1 MASSSKETKAKPIL
15 FAGMQNVREKFE
27 DLAGNLTELH
37 GASALLLKRAET
49 LSDDLKF
56 AKEDWVYALLH
67 GKLYYNTREGVLEY
81 EKDLARLQPAIASS
95 PADPAVNDLRIAL
108 ESLGGPSAATP
119 GPDTRRRS

>member
-1 MASSSKETKAKPIL
+1 MSASDSRSSRLI
-15 FAGMQNVREKFE
+15 
-27 DLAGNLTELH
+27 ELY
-37 GASALLLKRAET
+37 GAAAHPLKRNET
-49 LSDDLKF
+49 LSDVLKF